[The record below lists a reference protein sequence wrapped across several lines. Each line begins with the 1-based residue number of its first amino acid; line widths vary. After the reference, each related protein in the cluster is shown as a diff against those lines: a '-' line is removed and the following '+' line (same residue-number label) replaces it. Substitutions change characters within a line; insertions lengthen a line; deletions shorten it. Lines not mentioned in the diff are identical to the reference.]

1 MKTFHFSRVELGI
14 ITHYWELYVQ
24 FNTRNNSLPD
34 DRQAELNRE
43 MEQVA
48 SQLSPESRKTFLG
61 ALECFENGGE
71 EFEVRIAPDDASL
84 VS

>member
-14 ITHYWELYVQ
+14 ITNYWKLYVQ
-24 FNTRNNSLPD
+24 FNTGNNSLPD
-34 DRQAELNRE
+34 DHLAELNQE

-48 SQLSPESRKTFLG
+48 SQLSPGSRETFLG

-71 EFEVRIAPDDASL
+71 EFEVRIAPDDVSL